1 MPNVFALIS
10 NSSDTRFV
18 WLNIKTEWTNFVPF
32 EWMLNISVCYNLLNL
47 VPVNF
52 KLELR
57 TRKWYEFYNISNIKY
72 RKQEVYTLTAVL
84 NASNGTALA

>member
-18 WLNIKTEWTNFVPF
+18 WLNVKTEWKNFVPF
-32 EWMLNISVCYNLLNL
+32 GWMLNISVCYNLLNL

-52 KLELR
+52 KLELL
-57 TRKWYEFYNISNIKY
+57 TRKWYEFYNIKY
-72 RKQEVYTLTAVL
+72 RKQEVYALTAVL
-84 NASNGTALA
+84 NASNETALA